1 MQTYILLPFYHIC
14 LLHNWNLKKFQY
26 FELHIHLPSKHLILV
41 SSVINFYF
49 NSDLKIILNSRRA
62 MSTVMEM
69 STTRAEIRSVLVK
82 HWRSLDKAR
91 LHTIHLWLLLYAAAQ
106 IFIEYY
112 FSEVYAVLM
121 LEADDRPQSKENH
134 EKVGN
139 II

>member
-1 MQTYILLPFYHIC
+1 
-14 LLHNWNLKKFQY
+14 
-26 FELHIHLPSKHLILV
+26 
-41 SSVINFYF
+41 
-49 NSDLKIILNSRRA
+49 

-121 LEADDRPQSKENH
+121 LEAEDRPQSKENH
-134 EKVGN
+134 ERVSFSFLLFV
-139 II
+139 